1 MLRTSIICRI
11 LNKMVL
17 TPILINLVSSRP
29 IIIKFAKICSIIN
42 KQTMLAR
49 FFVLGQLLTMCIYG
63 YSIKNR
69 SWNVLTRIICSSAMS
84 NLLIL
89 RSETLPGRKRSDVQ
103 KLWQKEL
110 EKRSI
115 HNHKINTFCRNT
127 KNRSYYGLL
136 RLEDCLWNKLCPFW

>member
-49 FFVLGQLLTMCIYG
+49 FFVLGQLLTMCMLTLCIYG

-136 RLEDCLWNKLCPFW
+136 RLEDCL